1 MKKHF
6 KSLNVASDNAKYGK
20 VRMTVDEPNDL
31 IVIRQMVDK
40 LGLNRTWRSYAN
52 LYLKDHTISAKND
65 FIPRNEGYLKSIK
78 NELNK

>member
-1 MKKHF
+1 
-6 KSLNVASDNAKYGK
+6 
-20 VRMTVDEPNDL
+20 
-31 IVIRQMVDK
+31 MVDK